1 MLNALITSSK
11 VLPVRTACEEAWVA
25 SCVLS
30 WASATKSSTC
40 SMRATA
46 TAWLLV
52 SNSPCSA
59 ARSNSRENRSKPL
72 PSPVPNSNNRPKT
85 GANSACRGNSSRSAR
100 FRSMWPAEDSNR
112 SRKGS
117 IREASET
124 VEALAS
130 NCVAMF
136 AWAWSSAR

>member
-1 MLNALITSSK
+1 
-11 VLPVRTACEEAWVA
+11 
-25 SCVLS
+25 
-30 WASATKSSTC
+30 
-40 SMRATA
+40 
-46 TAWLLV
+46 
-52 SNSPCSA
+52 
-59 ARSNSRENRSKPL
+59 
-72 PSPVPNSNNRPKT
+72 
-85 GANSACRGNSSRSAR
+85 
-100 FRSMWPAEDSNR
+100 MWPAEDSNR